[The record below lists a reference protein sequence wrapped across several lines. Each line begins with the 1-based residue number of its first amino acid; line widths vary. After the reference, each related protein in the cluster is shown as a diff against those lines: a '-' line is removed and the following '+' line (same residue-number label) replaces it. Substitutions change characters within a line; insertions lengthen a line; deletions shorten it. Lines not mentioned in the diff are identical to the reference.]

1 MMNNIFN
8 KSFNDLS
15 LLTTQISTIKTI
27 NKYIFVFDFDL
38 TMTNISSNN
47 IKIDN
52 ANYYNIFDSEE
63 KINNL
68 SLLLTKIYNNN
79 CSIYI
84 NTRAVTSHVKYIL
97 NKVNFNISLI
107 KDIKG
112 SYHDDMINNPLSY
125 AELEKYNLTNNIQ
138 SNVLWALKKVIY
150 LNEIKDNENVPYE
163 KILFFDDSRI
173 NINTAKINGYINSF
187 LIGSNDSGLGGL
199 DYLLIKLDQI
209 INILF
214 V

>member
-15 LLTTQISTIKTI
+15 LLTTQISTVKTI

-125 AELEKYNLTNNIQ
+125 AELEKYNLTDNIQ

-150 LNEIKDNENVPYE
+150 LNEIKDNEDVPYE
-163 KILFFDDSRI
+163 KILFFDDSKI

-187 LIGSNDSGLGGL
+187 LIGSNDSGLVGL